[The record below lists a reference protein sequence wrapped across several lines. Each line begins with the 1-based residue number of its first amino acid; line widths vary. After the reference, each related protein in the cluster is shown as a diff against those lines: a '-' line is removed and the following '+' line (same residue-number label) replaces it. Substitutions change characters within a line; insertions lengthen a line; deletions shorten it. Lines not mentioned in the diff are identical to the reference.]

1 MAYKTFQ
8 DHLVVLDLET
18 LGSRDDAVILS
29 LGLTFSRYDEHTKT
43 FQQLVDEG
51 LYLKFNIKEQLARGR
66 KTQDR
71 VVQWWYKQDFEAKQV
86 LIPKPDD
93 VSLYSLPERFA
104 AYFKSKGLTAKDC
117 DWYDRKSF
125 DMSKLQYMFEEE
137 LGGDVP
143 WRPTQE
149 FEVAT
154 AFRFLGMDRYA
165 GIQVKDIPG
174 AIYHNA
180 VHDAAVDHLRLFKA
194 LHTITD

>member
-1 MAYKTFQ
+1 MVKTFQ
-8 DHLVVLDLET
+8 DHFCVLDLET

-29 LGLTFSRYDEHTKT
+29 LGLTVSRYDETHKT
-43 FQQLVDEG
+43 FDDLVKEG
-51 LYLKFNIKEQLARGR
+51 LYLKFDIKEQLARGR

-71 VVQWWYKQDFEAKQV
+71 VVQWWYKQDMDARRV
-86 LIPKPDD
+86 LIPSAND
-93 VSLYSLPERFA
+93 VSLYALP
-104 AYFKSKGLTAKDC
+104 AYLTTYFTNKDLSARNI

-137 LGGDVP
+137 MGGDVP

-180 VHDAAVDHLRLFKA
+180 LHDAAVDHLRMFKA
-194 LHTITD
+194 LHTIQG